1 MRSSLRNLVFAGLLL
16 ALGGMAAG
24 TLAIGGITFGF
35 GAFGGIAT
43 GKIAM
48 GSIAQGT
55 VAIGDEAYGEY
66 ALQLKN
72 IGPDV
77 KAEVSALIRS
87 ALPKLPD
94 WIIDWLSSIAAF
106 MK

>member
-1 MRSSLRNLVFAGLLL
+1 
-16 ALGGMAAG
+16 MAAG

-48 GSIAQGT
+48 GGIAQGT
-55 VAIGDEAYGEY
+55 VAIGDEAFGEF
-66 ALQLKN
+66 ALQLRN
-72 IGPDV
+72 IGPDI
-77 KAEVSALIRS
+77 KAEVSVLIRS
-87 ALPKLPD
+87 AFPKLPG
-94 WIIDWLSSIAAF
+94 WIVDLFSGIAAF